1 MKINVSRMVREV
13 IGDGAMSI
21 DEIKEKLAVEVERRK
36 LFDIVKSMYR
46 SGTVTRKAHG
56 NTFLYSNGRE
66 TKHNGCAKTQIPGKV
81 KPYLP
86 VDVELVKSKM
96 RTDNVPMSVKIREA
110 VKMLPMYPVDV
121 AYAIGANRRSV
132 TSLIST
138 LQEAGNIERMMDGR
152 YKFLR
157 DPTGRVYKNK
167 GREVL
172 RNVSVSQSQAM
183 NYDPKHSY
191 SGPAQTVEEFIANG
205 GKIDYSDTANKFERL
220 THEEIVSRGPVI
232 GMGYQSPVSPRLSSV
247 GKW

>member
-1 MKINVSRMVREV
+1 MKINVSRMVRDV

-21 DEIKEKLAVEVERRK
+21 DEIKAKLAVEVERRK

-46 SGTVTRKAHG
+46 SGTVTRKAYG
-56 NTFLYSNGRE
+56 NTFLYSNGRQ

-86 VDVELVKSKM
+86 ADVESVKAKM

-138 LQEAGNIERMMDGR
+138 LQEAGNIERMEDGR

-157 DPTGRVYKNK
+157 EPTGRVYKNK

-172 RNVSVSQSQAM
+172 RSVAATSKHERSIH
-183 NYDPKHSY
+183 DPKPNY
-191 SGPAQTVEEFIANG
+191 SGPAQTVEEFLANG
-205 GKIDYSDTANKFERL
+205 GKIDYSETANKFEHL
-220 THEEIVSRGPVI
+220 KHEEIVSRGPVI
-232 GMGYQSPVSPRLSSV
+232 GMGYQSPISPRLSS
-247 GKW
+247 GGY